1 MTPTTPPHLR
11 PAAAITA
18 VDPEEPCPRSATTA
32 SPTNPTNQH
41 EVVVVSHSNKM
52 DIPKYGRAP
61 ALYHQGWS
69 DTLPAFEDQE
79 VLCLCPMHTHAAA
92 NVLAHCAFARF
103 TPTGDVLVITE
114 QGRAF
119 AQVTAHCRGFHH
131 ERCPAVEMAPPILT
145 LRGFKVTPPLALVHR
160 KCATVH
166 ARESPLGLRLPIH
179 APSSGLRGVRRQ
191 RRCVTH
197 VTTKWLLWTNLPGLM
212 ARVGDDAR
220 PPHALKV
227 HNGLL
232 KTDTDSKH
240 PRMNRLIISSPQTP
254 EALRPQTYA
263 PTDPCPVTLVW
274 ALSRCSIH
282 CSDQGHHQ
290 TSNTTVLGN
299 PRIFATPS
307 GDLRGRDG

>member
-1 MTPTTPPHLR
+1 MPAQRDDSVADESYQSARGGGGVTFKQDGYSKIRPSSCPLSPRVVGYPASLR
-11 PAAAITA
+11 GPGG
-18 VDPEEPCPRSATTA
+18 
-32 SPTNPTNQH
+32 
-41 EVVVVSHSNKM
+41 VVLVPDAYSRCCKRLGALRLRQIHSNRRRARHHGARKSV
-52 DIPKYGRAP
+52 PGRRDGSSYLDA
-61 ALYHQGWS
+61 AGLQGY
-69 DTLPAFEDQE
+69 
-79 VLCLCPMHTHAAA
+79 
-92 NVLAHCAFARF
+92 
-103 TPTGDVLVITE
+103 
-114 QGRAF
+114 
-119 AQVTAHCRGFHH
+119 
-131 ERCPAVEMAPPILT
+131 
-145 LRGFKVTPPLALVHR
+145 PPLALVHR

-191 RRCVTH
+191 RRCVTR

-299 PRIFATPS
+299 PRISATPS